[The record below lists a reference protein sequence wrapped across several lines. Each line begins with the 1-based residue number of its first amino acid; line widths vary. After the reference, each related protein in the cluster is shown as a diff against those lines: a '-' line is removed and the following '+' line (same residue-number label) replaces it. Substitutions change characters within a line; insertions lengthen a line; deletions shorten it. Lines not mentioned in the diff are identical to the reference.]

1 MVLTLLAVLLALLAA
16 LAAVDA
22 IVPRSVAT
30 RYAVPGVSAAV
41 VALAVVAL
49 AERTGLATL
58 QLPVGPPGAALR
70 LALDPLGASFLLLL
84 FIVLPLAGTAPLPL
98 AGAGLVVV
106 AGDGFALAVGVLL
119 LGAGGRLRAA
129 AAAVACLIVALAL
142 AGPAHDFAAL
152 RTMPLEAVQAD
163 AVLLMILVGAGL
175 LVRLCPAIA
184 VYLVLRM
191 LFEPAGAAQPQW
203 WAVPLLIGGA
213 AIAAAGSLRAALA
226 DTVHEA
232 LACCA
237 LPLFGLSVVALGN
250 ALLAG
255 VVDLPSVAS
264 RALDAAWLA
273 LVGHALCRT
282 LLLAAADAVE
292 SGAGTRRLDRLGGL
306 MRGMPVTAA
315 SCLAGLF
322 AVAMLPPGLGFAAFW
337 MLFQSLLAAARIGQ
351 PGLGLLVVCVAA
363 VAALSAGVVA
373 LAAVRSFG
381 VAFLG
386 RPRTPR
392 AAVAEDPPHAHRLVL
407 GGLAAGATALGVLP
421 ALALRPAVGWTR
433 ATDPL
438 WFLALRTGAE
448 APGYAPIAVAALFG
462 VAMVV
467 LARALR
473 RGDEP
478 RREPAWTGGFAAPP
492 SWLPFGDPATQYG
505 PASFVEP
512 LRRMLVSLPS
522 AASPL
527 HRLARCRD
535 AVLRAAAAIMAR

>member
-1 MVLTLLAVLLALLAA
+1 VVLTLLAVLIALLALLAVADAFVPPA
-16 LAAVDA
+16 LTAYGIAGA
-22 IVPRSVAT
+22 
-30 RYAVPGVSAAV
+30 SAAV
-41 VALAVVAL
+41 VVLAAVAL
-49 AERTGLATL
+49 VGRTGLVTMVV
-58 QLPVGPPGAALR
+58 PIGPPGAAVH
-70 LALDPLGASFLLLL
+70 LALDPLGACFLLLL
-84 FIVLPLAGTAPLPL
+84 FIMTPLAGTAPLPL
-98 AGAGLVVV
+98 AGMGLAVL

-119 LGAGGRLRAA
+119 LGAPRRLRAA
-129 AAAVACLIVALAL
+129 AAAAVCLIVALAL
-142 AGPAHDFAAL
+142 AGAPGDFAML
-152 RTMPLEAVQAD
+152 RAVPLEGVQAD
-163 AVLLMILVGAGL
+163 AVPLMLLAGAGVL
-175 LVRLCPAIA
+175 IRLCPAIA

-191 LFEPAGAAQPQW
+191 LLDPGGAAQPQW

-237 LPLFGLSVVALGN
+237 LPLFGLSVVALGT

-255 VVDLPSVAS
+255 AVDLPSVAS
-264 RALDAAWLA
+264 RAFDAAWLT
-273 LVGHALCRT
+273 LVGHTLCRT

-306 MRGMPVTAA
+306 IHGMPVTAA

-322 AVAMLPPGLGFAAFW
+322 AVAVLPPGLGFAAFW
-337 MLFQSLLAAARIGQ
+337 MLFQSLLAAVRIGQ
-351 PGLGLLVVCVAA
+351 SGLGLLVACVAA
-363 VAALSAGVVA
+363 ATALSAGVVA
-373 LAAVRSFG
+373 LAAVRSFS

-392 AAVAEDPPHAHRLVL
+392 AAVAEDPPRDRRLVL
-407 GGLAAGATALGVLP
+407 GGLAVGVSALGVLP
-421 ALALRPAVGWTR
+421 ALALLPAAGWTR

-438 WFLALRTGAE
+438 RFLALRTGAE
-448 APGYAPIAVAALFG
+448 APGYAPIAVVALLG

-473 RGDEP
+473 RGGSL
-478 RREPAWTGGFAAPP
+478 RREPAWTGGFEAPP

-512 LRRMLVSLPS
+512 LRRMRASPPW

-535 AVLRAAAAIMAR
+535 AVLRATAAIMVR